1 MFADIKNACI
11 DNASSCPAFR
21 IMLFMLFMLSTANI
35 VVIFL
40 LSNYLGYFFI
50 FSVGSWGGLLPN
62 RLAKQ
67 GGSTL

>member
-21 IMLFMLFMLSTANI
+21 IMLFMLSTANI
-35 VVIFL
+35 VIIFL

>member
-11 DNASSCPAFR
+11 DNASSRPAFGC
-21 IMLFMLFMLSTANI
+21 MLFMLSTANI

-50 FSVGSWGGLLPN
+50 FSVGSWVGLLPN

>member
-1 MFADIKNACI
+1 MLTDIKNACI
-11 DNASSCPAFR
+11 DNASSCPASVV
-21 IMLFMLFMLSTANI
+21 IMLFMLDAANI

-50 FSVGSWGGLLPN
+50 FSVGSWVGLLPN